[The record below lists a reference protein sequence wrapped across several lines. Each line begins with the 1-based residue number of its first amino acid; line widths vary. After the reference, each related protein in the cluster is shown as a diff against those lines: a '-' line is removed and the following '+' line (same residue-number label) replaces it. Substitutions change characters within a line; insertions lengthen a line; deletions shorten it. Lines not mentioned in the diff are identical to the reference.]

1 MWFRALVAAMAL
13 GVSGLVIA
21 DAGRVIEATTAAGE
35 AVRLL
40 PNGRWEFVDAARQAA
55 AQAVAD
61 TYPENQLCPPGA
73 QGRVFGI
80 GRCILPGDPNYNRG
94 SRSPRTR

>member
-1 MWFRALVAAMAL
+1 MRLLRAAALVLCAIGSSAMAAE
-13 GVSGLVIA
+13 GQ
-21 DAGRVIEATTAAGE
+21 VIEATTAAGE

-40 PNGRWEFVDAARQAA
+40 PNGRWEFFDAARQAA
-55 AQAVAD
+55 AKAVAD
-61 TYPENQLCPPGA
+61 TYPENQVCPPGA

-80 GRCILPGDPNYNRG
+80 GRCILPGDPDYNRG